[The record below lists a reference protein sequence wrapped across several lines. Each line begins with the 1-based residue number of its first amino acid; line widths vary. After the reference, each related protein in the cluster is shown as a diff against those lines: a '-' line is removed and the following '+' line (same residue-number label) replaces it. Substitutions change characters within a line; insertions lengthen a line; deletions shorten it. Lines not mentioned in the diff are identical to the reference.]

1 MKIALLHPTFWPLA
15 GGVEHMVRD
24 QANMLS
30 REGHEVT
37 IITGSGRDT
46 GEPYRVHVIAEMA
59 PTDKQNLA
67 VTADLQSGQVGP
79 GFNKYRDKL
88 VKVVGKILH
97 NVDLTLVH
105 NVFTTQGNL
114 ALTAALRE
122 LASKH
127 RFIAW
132 THDVSAGDAD
142 QVVPGADKAPW
153 NFMRTPA
160 PNVLYVAV
168 SEVTRGELAEH
179 LRPPVPVEVVP
190 DMVDVVRAF
199 GLTPEIR
206 ASLASLALADR
217 DLILFLPARVQMR
230 KNIEF
235 ALQVTQRLCELD
247 LNPLLVVTGEKDGQS
262 EGATRYADFL
272 RQSLPET
279 IVGNVVFVSE
289 FFKVQ
294 DDTLRDLYL
303 LADCLLFPSKREGFG
318 LPIVEA
324 GLHRLPVWCSKMPA
338 YWALEGEGCFLLET
352 LDDLPKAIDWLQEQ
366 PTFRSHRRCRKL
378 FDPGVV
384 YREYYEPLL
393 ANVPNHP

>member
-1 MKIALLHPTFWPLA
+1 
-15 GGVEHMVRD
+15 
-24 QANMLS
+24 
-30 REGHEVT
+30 
-37 IITGSGRDT
+37 
-46 GEPYRVHVIAEMA
+46 
-59 PTDKQNLA
+59 
-67 VTADLQSGQVGP
+67 
-79 GFNKYRDKL
+79 
-88 VKVVGKILH
+88 
-97 NVDLTLVH
+97 
-105 NVFTTQGNL
+105 
-114 ALTAALRE
+114 
-122 LASKH
+122 
-127 RFIAW
+127 
-132 THDVSAGDAD
+132 
-142 QVVPGADKAPW
+142 VPGADKAPW